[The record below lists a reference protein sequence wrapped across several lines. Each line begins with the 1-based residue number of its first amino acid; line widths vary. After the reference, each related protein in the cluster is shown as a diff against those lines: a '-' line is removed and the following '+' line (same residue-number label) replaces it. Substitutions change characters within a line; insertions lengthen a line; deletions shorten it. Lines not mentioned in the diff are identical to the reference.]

1 MAAKVRVVVILIAV
15 AGVIC
20 NDGLVSQQDGPQP
33 RVMDKAKAAQDFTLY
48 VGNVVRVLLALGNAD
63 LIILAIPFPGLP
75 RCIGQRFVHQYALL
89 SLMR

>member
-1 MAAKVRVVVILIAV
+1 MIFIAYASAFSSVWRV
-15 AGVIC
+15 C
-20 NDGLVSQQDGPQP
+20 NVDCPKPWL
-33 RVMDKAKAAQDFTLY
+33 MDKAKAAQDFTLY

-63 LIILAIPFPGLP
+63 LIILSIPFTGLP